1 MMIDR
6 GGEGACA
13 GDVFACAG
21 IRDRSP
27 RMGREGGYKSQNGSG
42 GGGGQ

>member
-13 GDVFACAG
+13 GNVFACAG
-21 IRDRSP
+21 IRDQSSI
-27 RMGREGGYKSQNGSG
+27 MGREGGYKTVG
-42 GGGGQ
+42 GGGSEV